1 MEHLLWTQR
10 YRPHK
15 IADAILPVGLKKIF
29 QTYVD
34 EGAVSNLLLAGSP
47 GVGKTTAAMAMLD
60 ELGADYIMKNA
71 SLEGNIDMLR
81 TTIQQFASSMSLAG
95 GRKYVILDEA
105 DRITAAAQEG
115 LRAFMEEFARNTSF
129 LFTCNDKSRII
140 PALHS
145 RCAVIDFRIPKA
157 EKSVL
162 ALEFYQRILQVLR
175 ENEVEFDKAV
185 VAELVQKFFPDFRR
199 MLNELQHFSKFG
211 RIGPETLMSFSDT
224 TMKQIIKH
232 LRDKSFTS
240 MRKML
245 AENSEIDFQRF
256 YRQLYD
262 AAYEHFDPKFVP
274 QLVVMMA
281 SSMDQMSRSLDP
293 EITLAAFLT
302 DLMINAVFKD

>member
-1 MEHLLWTQR
+1 MEHYLWVEK

-15 IADAILPVGLKKIF
+15 IADAILPTGLKKIF

-34 EGAVSNLLLAGSP
+34 EGSVSNLLLAGPP
-47 GVGKTTAAMAMLD
+47 GIGKTTAAMAMLD
-60 ELGADYIMKNA
+60 ELGADYIMKNT
-71 SLEGNIDMLR
+71 SLEGIDMLR
-81 TTIQQFASSMSLAG
+81 TTVQQFASSMSLAG
-95 GRKYVILDEA
+95 GRKYVIFDEA
-105 DRITAAAQEG
+105 DRMTGPMQEG
-115 LRAFMEEFARNTSF
+115 LRAFIEEFAGNCGF
-129 LFTCNDKSRII
+129 IFTANDKSRII

-175 ENEVEFDKAV
+175 ENEVEFDKSV
-185 VAELVQKFFPDFRR
+185 VAELIQKFFPDWRR

-211 RIGPETLMSFSDT
+211 RIGPETLMSFSDA

-232 LRDKSFTS
+232 LRDKNFTA

-262 AAYEHFDPKFVP
+262 ASYEHFDPKFVP

-281 SSMDQMSRSLDP
+281 ASMDQMSRSLDP
-293 EITLAAFLT
+293 EITLASFLT
-302 DLMINAVFKD
+302 EVMIQAIWRDR